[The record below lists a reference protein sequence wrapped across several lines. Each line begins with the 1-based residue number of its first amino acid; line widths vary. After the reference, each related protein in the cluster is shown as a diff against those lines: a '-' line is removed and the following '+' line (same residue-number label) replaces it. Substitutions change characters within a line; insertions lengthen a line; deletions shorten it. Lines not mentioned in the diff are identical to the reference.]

1 MIRQFLHGNGREF
14 PFHAAAVDNDI
25 RCCVG
30 AGDRSDLHPLRVCV
44 LREQRHIRARADE
57 AHVHAACSAHERI
70 DPIMRMAVCAE
81 PRFPFVA
88 DAAVRQIEDVRLI
101 ARQEEQE
108 ALVSPCHLN
117 GDTLRRPFVIPRRL
131 RIRNVPDIEFKNDAR
146 ASGNVCGENK
156 LCRA

>member
-1 MIRQFLHGNGREF
+1 MISV
-14 PFHAAAVDNDI
+14 AAS
-25 RCCVG
+25 G
-30 AGDRSDLHPLRVCV
+30 AGDRSDIHPLRVCV

-70 DPIMRMAVCAE
+70 DPIIRMAVCAE

-131 RIRNVPDIEFKNDAR
+131 RIRDVSDVEFKNDAR
-146 ASGNVCGENK
+146 ASGNVCGRTSSAS
-156 LCRA
+156 LTTPLF